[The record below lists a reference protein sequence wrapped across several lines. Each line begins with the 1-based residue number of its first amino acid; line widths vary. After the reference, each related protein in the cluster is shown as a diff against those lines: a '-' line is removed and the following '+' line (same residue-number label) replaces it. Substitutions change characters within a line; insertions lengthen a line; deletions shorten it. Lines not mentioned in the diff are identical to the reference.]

1 MSKSQ
6 FFEPFVGKRYAE
18 GINGKRILVGKI
30 YIRILKI
37 EKKAVSLQQKSE
49 GTAFLMYPI

>member
-18 GINGKRILVGKI
+18 GINGKRILVLG
-30 YIRILKI
+30 
-37 EKKAVSLQQKSE
+37 AS
-49 GTAFLMYPI
+49 F